1 MPFLDDIYRILLD
14 DDFFMNLRKFL
25 IPKKVELIF
34 EMRLFKAD
42 FQTHFLMSRKPF
54 SQFNV
59 CEKLESGKLL
69 QFIVFQT
76 FDSKLF
82 FEIELR

>member
-1 MPFLDDIYRILLD
+1 
-14 DDFFMNLRKFL
+14 
-25 IPKKVELIF
+25 
-34 EMRLFKAD
+34 MRLFKAD

-82 FEIELR
+82 FWNWITVVEQEKGTKT